1 MRLLFFY
8 RLKIIIWEKEKEPD
22 ITDSFFQAM
31 FYKIN
36 LCALYSAGSQT
47 ASAHMQPLVSA
58 IHLAFY
64 ILNVGIP
71 DSVGSSMRMADILT
85 EMRALAANA
94 AFCHNCTSLQ
104 LIKPAIYRLT
114 TSVF

>member
-1 MRLLFFY
+1 MRNISRRRVRLLFFY

-71 DSVGSSMRMADILT
+71 DSVGSSMRMADVISEMSALT
-85 EMRALAANA
+85 PNITFSHLR
-94 AFCHNCTSLQ
+94 TS
-104 LIKPAIYRLT
+104 
-114 TSVF
+114 

>member
-8 RLKIIIWEKEKEPD
+8 RLKIKIGEKEKEPD

-71 DSVGSSMRMADILT
+71 DSVGSSMRMADVIS
-85 EMRALAANA
+85 EMSAPTTNITFSHLR
-94 AFCHNCTSLQ
+94 TS
-104 LIKPAIYRLT
+104 
-114 TSVF
+114 